1 VGIPNQYLGR
11 DSASHPRIRFQ
22 GGLIRQVKDWES
34 AEYLFLSI
42 SHTLGTDERKEYA
55 MNTIVLAV
63 ILMLRVVIPLL
74 ILLSIG
80 EWIRRRD
87 ANYWTRM

>member
-1 VGIPNQYLGR
+1 
-11 DSASHPRIRFQ
+11 
-22 GGLIRQVKDWES
+22 
-34 AEYLFLSI
+34 
-42 SHTLGTDERKEYA
+42 